1 MQYIRNTKNMTLT
14 IEPYDEA
21 KWWVDSS
28 YAVHPDMKSYAGIC
42 MTLGKGATYT
52 THANKNS
59 ILKSQRKQNWWM
71 WMMQWSKYC
80 GQAHVMLT
88 QMNVREGILTFSEK
102 GNEVTLIESKQLH
115 DRKPLCL

>member
-1 MQYIRNTKNMTLT
+1 MLYIKLRKVFYGMLQTSLLLWKLIYGTLQEWGLK
-14 IEPYDEA
+14 INNYDHC
-21 KWWVDSS
+21 V
-28 YAVHPDMKSYAGIC
+28 
-42 MTLGKGATYT
+42 
-52 THANKNS
+52 ANKNS
-59 ILKSQRKQNWWM
+59 ILKAQRKQNWWM